1 MAGKLEVWKSNLHN
15 GNEIKIFALG
25 LIYVS

>member
-15 GNEIKIFALG
+15 GKEIKIFALG
-25 LIYVS
+25 LMYVL